1 MTKKLRTKFSL
12 VKRGNPNPFAKKST
26 IKKSNG
32 QLLTKIKTREIQRNM
47 FVLNVENKRNIVYLR
62 MRSQIIKKK
71 LT

>member
-32 QLLTKIKTREIQRNM
+32 QLLTKINAREIQR
-47 FVLNVENKRNIVYLR
+47 KITI
-62 MRSQIIKKK
+62 SS
-71 LT
+71 